1 MDELRN
7 TVDQVDVAFIYIV
20 GFSLVFLIFITAL
33 MIYFAVR
40 YRRSKNPRPSDIRG
54 DWRLELAWTAI
65 PTAIAMSMFWLGWQ
79 SYQGLRDVPEDAM
92 EVQVIAQQYSW
103 IFIYPNDKATEN
115 EMVVPLGRAVK
126 LNLSSE
132 DVLHSFF
139 VPAFRVKMDTVPGME
154 TYTWFRADQLGQYEI
169 LCAELCGV
177 GHADMTGIL
186 KIVPEAEYEAWL
198 QED

>member
-7 TVDQVDVAFIYIV
+7 TVDQVDVAFIYII
-20 GFSLVFLIFITAL
+20 GFALFFLLFITAL

-79 SYQGLRDVPEDAM
+79 SYQGLRNVPDGAM
-92 EVQVIAQQYSW
+92 EVRVIAQQYSW
-103 IFIYPNDKATEN
+103 VFVYPNDKMSEN
-115 EMVVPLGRAVK
+115 ELVVPEGRAIK
-126 LNLSSE
+126 LELTSQ

-139 VPAFRVKMDTVPGME
+139 VPAFRVKMDAVPGME
-154 TYTWFRADQLGQYEI
+154 TYTWFRADEPGQFEI

-186 KIVPEAEYEAWL
+186 RIVSQTEYEEWL

>member
-20 GFSLVFLIFITAL
+20 GFSLFFLVFITAL

-40 YRRSKNPRPSDIRG
+40 YRRSKNPRPADIRG

-65 PTAIAMSMFWLGWQ
+65 PTAIAMSMFWIGWQ
-79 SYQGLRDVPEDAM
+79 SYQGLRDVPDDAM
-92 EVQVIAQQYSW
+92 EIQVIAQQYSW
-103 IFIYPNDKATEN
+103 VFIYPNDKMTEN
-115 EMVVPLGRAVK
+115 EMVVPQGRAIK
-126 LNLSSE
+126 LELSSE

-154 TYTWFRADQLGQYEI
+154 TYTWFRADKPGQYEI

-186 KIVPEAEYEAWL
+186 KVVSQAEYEKWL